1 MQQQQQTIKEDTQQ
15 QLQPLL
21 MPLRATTPEHNSTTN
36 NDTPVAVDTTKE
48 VVGEVEVVA
57 ASHPMTTKTVV
68 PEAGVERSNG
78 RVIGCEGEGAG
89 VNGTTHYANGQQT
102 W

>member
-1 MQQQQQTIKEDTQQ
+1 
-15 QLQPLL
+15 

-48 VVGEVEVVA
+48 DVGEVEVVA

-68 PEAGVERSNG
+68 PESGVERSNG
-78 RVIGCEGEGAG
+78 RRDIGWVIGCEGEGAG

-102 W
+102 